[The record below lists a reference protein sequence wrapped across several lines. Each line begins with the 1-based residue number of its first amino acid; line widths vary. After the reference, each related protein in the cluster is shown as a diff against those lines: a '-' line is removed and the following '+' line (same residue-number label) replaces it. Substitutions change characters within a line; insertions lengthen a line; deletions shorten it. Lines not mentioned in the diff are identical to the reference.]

1 LFTVMSYHWQATAKW
16 PGWENPGKRAHPG
29 ASISGQQP
37 GAGMRAAKNPG
48 FCEVLLMKETP
59 TKVGLDSLSVL
70 VGGKAGAGVDRSS
83 TVLGKLLNRLGYR
96 TFIYRDYPSIIRG
109 GHTFSIIRA
118 AKDRI
123 AAHRDEVDVILALD
137 RETFSHHQHRLK
149 KEGICLCDAREKTAL
164 PDPRVFGIPLAE
176 ILREEKA
183 PAVMTNTGMIGA
195 FAKTAG
201 IDFTLLETVLRQ
213 ELRKET
219 ELNVKVAQRG
229 YEAVEETL
237 TIEPLRREIL
247 PLITGNQAIAL
258 GLVKG
263 GLDAYISYPMTP
275 TTPILHYLAGVSGD
289 FGLDV
294 LHLEN
299 EISVILTAL
308 GYAYAGK
315 KAAVGTSG
323 GGFCLMTEGLS
334 LAGMAEV
341 PIVIV
346 LGQRTGPS
354 TGLPTYSGQS
364 DLLFALHA
372 GQGEFPRF
380 LVAPGDAE
388 EAYYWS
394 ALGLRISWEFQI
406 PTIILSDKNLGE
418 SFYNFDRELAAD
430 PEAPVLLPEE
440 ENPDAGERTGQ
451 DLPYRR
457 YALTGTGVSP
467 LAFPP
472 LAGGVIKVNSYE
484 HDEAGITTEDPHQ
497 TTAMQEKRLRK
508 GEYLARTLEAVKT
521 VNTYEGEDQGAHAHQ
536 TALLCW
542 GSNKGPCL
550 EVGRR
555 LGLKVIQPVVLNPF
569 PTRQFQKALAGVK
582 RLITVES
589 NATAQLGRLIR
600 NYGFKADGQI
610 LKTDGRAFSIEE
622 LEEKVK
628 GAMA

>member
-1 LFTVMSYHWQATAKW
+1 
-16 PGWENPGKRAHPG
+16 
-29 ASISGQQP
+29 
-37 GAGMRAAKNPG
+37 
-48 FCEVLLMKETP
+48 MKETP

>member
-1 LFTVMSYHWQATAKW
+1 MFTVMSYHWQATAKW
-16 PGWENPGKRAHPG
+16 PGWENPDKRAHPG

-394 ALGLRISWEFQI
+394 ALCLRISWEFQI

>member
-1 LFTVMSYHWQATAKW
+1 MMKTSTKGETSNL
-16 PGWENPGKRAHPG
+16 
-29 ASISGQQP
+29 SI
-37 GAGMRAAKNPG
+37 
-48 FCEVLLMKETP
+48 LL
-59 TKVGLDSLSVL
+59 
-70 VGGKAGAGVDRSS
+70 GGKAGSGIERSS
-83 TVLGKLLNRLGYR
+83 VILGRFLNRLGYR
-96 TFIYRDYPSIIRG
+96 TFIHRDYPSIIRG

-123 AAHRDEVDVILALD
+123 AAHREEVDVILALD
-137 RETFSHHQHRLK
+137 RETFTLHQHRLK
-149 KEGICLCDAREKTAL
+149 EEGICLCDAREKTVL
-164 PDPRVFGIPLAE
+164 PHPRAFGIPLAE

-183 PAVMTNTGMIGA
+183 PAVMTNTCMIGA
-195 FAKTAG
+195 FAKTIG
-201 IDFTLLETVLRQ
+201 IDFTLLETILRQ

-219 ELNVKVAQRG
+219 ELNVKVAKRG
-229 YEAVEETL
+229 YETVKEVL
-237 TIEPLRREIL
+237 TIEPLRQEIL

-263 GLDAYISYPMTP
+263 GLDAYVSYPMTP

-289 FGLDV
+289 FGLDI

-315 KAAVGTSG
+315 RAAVGTSG

>member
-1 LFTVMSYHWQATAKW
+1 MRC
-16 PGWENPGKRAHPG
+16 PGKDG
-29 ASISGQQP
+29 L
-37 GAGMRAAKNPG
+37 AGSPG
-48 FCEVLLMKETP
+48 F
-59 TKVGLDSLSVL
+59 
-70 VGGKAGAGVDRSS
+70 R
-83 TVLGKLLNRLGYR
+83 N
-96 TFIYRDYPSIIRG
+96 
-109 GHTFSIIRA
+109 
-118 AKDRI
+118 
-123 AAHRDEVDVILALD
+123 
-137 RETFSHHQHRLK
+137 
-149 KEGICLCDAREKTAL
+149 
-164 PDPRVFGIPLAE
+164 PLAE

-372 GQGEFPRF
+372 GQGEFPVFWWR
-380 LVAPGDAE
+380 
-388 EAYYWS
+388 
-394 ALGLRISWEFQI
+394 
-406 PTIILSDKNLGE
+406 
-418 SFYNFDRELAAD
+418 REM
-430 PEAPVLLPEE
+430 
-440 ENPDAGERTGQ
+440 R
-451 DLPYRR
+451 
-457 YALTGTGVSP
+457 
-467 LAFPP
+467 
-472 LAGGVIKVNSYE
+472 
-484 HDEAGITTEDPHQ
+484 
-497 TTAMQEKRLRK
+497 
-508 GEYLARTLEAVKT
+508 
-521 VNTYEGEDQGAHAHQ
+521 
-536 TALLCW
+536 
-542 GSNKGPCL
+542 
-550 EVGRR
+550 
-555 LGLKVIQPVVLNPF
+555 
-569 PTRQFQKALAGVK
+569 K
-582 RLITVES
+582 RLIT
-589 NATAQLGRLIR
+589 GRHW
-600 NYGFKADGQI
+600 A
-610 LKTDGRAFSIEE
+610 
-622 LEEKVK
+622 
-628 GAMA
+628 

>member
-1 LFTVMSYHWQATAKW
+1 M
-16 PGWENPGKRAHPG
+16 
-29 ASISGQQP
+29 
-37 GAGMRAAKNPG
+37 
-48 FCEVLLMKETP
+48 
-59 TKVGLDSLSVL
+59 
-70 VGGKAGAGVDRSS
+70 
-83 TVLGKLLNRLGYR
+83 GYR
-96 TFIYRDYPSIIRG
+96 TFIYRITPRSSGVAIPS
-109 GHTFSIIRA
+109 HNRA
-118 AKDRI
+118 AKDRSPPT
-123 AAHRDEVDVILALD
+123 DEVDVILALD

-354 TGLPTYSGQS
+354 TGLPTYSAKQNS
-364 DLLFALHA
+364 
-372 GQGEFPRF
+372 F
-380 LVAPGDAE
+380 LPCMQVRASSPVF
-388 EAYYWS
+388 W
-394 ALGLRISWEFQI
+394 RR
-406 PTIILSDKNLGE
+406 
-418 SFYNFDRELAAD
+418 REM
-430 PEAPVLLPEE
+430 
-440 ENPDAGERTGQ
+440 R
-451 DLPYRR
+451 
-457 YALTGTGVSP
+457 
-467 LAFPP
+467 
-472 LAGGVIKVNSYE
+472 
-484 HDEAGITTEDPHQ
+484 
-497 TTAMQEKRLRK
+497 
-508 GEYLARTLEAVKT
+508 
-521 VNTYEGEDQGAHAHQ
+521 
-536 TALLCW
+536 
-542 GSNKGPCL
+542 
-550 EVGRR
+550 
-555 LGLKVIQPVVLNPF
+555 
-569 PTRQFQKALAGVK
+569 K
-582 RLITVES
+582 RLIT
-589 NATAQLGRLIR
+589 GRHW
-600 NYGFKADGQI
+600 A
-610 LKTDGRAFSIEE
+610 
-622 LEEKVK
+622 
-628 GAMA
+628 

>member
-1 LFTVMSYHWQATAKW
+1 M
-16 PGWENPGKRAHPG
+16 
-29 ASISGQQP
+29 
-37 GAGMRAAKNPG
+37 M
-48 FCEVLLMKETP
+48 METP
-59 TKVGLDSLSVL
+59 TKPGPGSFSVL
-70 VGGKAGAGVDRSS
+70 VGGKAGAGIDRSG
-83 TVLGKLLNRLGYR
+83 TILGKLLNRLGYR
-96 TFIYRDYPSIIRG
+96 IFIYRDYPSIIRG

-118 AKDRI
+118 EQDRI
-123 AAHRDEVDVILALD
+123 AAHRNEVDIILALD
-137 RETFSHHQHRLK
+137 RETFLLHQHRLK
-149 KEGICLCDAREKTAL
+149 KEGICLCDAREKTAF
-164 PDPRVFGIPLAE
+164 PDPRVAGIPLAE

-183 PAVMTNTGMIGA
+183 PAVMTNTCMIGA
-195 FAKTAG
+195 FTKAAG

-213 ELRKET
+213 ELRKEP
-219 ELNVKVAQRG
+219 ELNLKVAKRG
-229 YEAVEETL
+229 YDAADEVFRIRLLPQEV
-237 TIEPLRREIL
+237 L
-247 PLITGNQAIAL
+247 PLITGNEAIAL
-258 GLVKG
+258 GLIKG
-263 GLDAYISYPMTP
+263 GLDAYLAYPMTP
-275 TTPILHYLAGVSGD
+275 TTPILHYLAGLSREL
-289 FGLDV
+289 GLDT

-334 LAGMAEV
+334 LAGMAEL
-341 PIVIV
+341 PILII

-406 PTIILSDKNLGE
+406 PTIVLSDKNLGE
-418 SFYNFDRELAAD
+418 SLYNFDRGLVGD
-430 PEAPVLLPEE
+430 PEAPDLLTTE
-440 ENPDAGERTGQ
+440 ENPDFGASTGQ
-451 DLPYRR
+451 DPPYRR

-472 LAGGVIKVNSYE
+472 FPGGVIKVNSYE
-484 HDEAGITTEDPHQ
+484 HDEAGFTTEDPRQ
-497 TTAMQEKRLRK
+497 TAVMQEKRLRK
-508 GEYLARTLEAVKT
+508 AEYLARALEAVKT
-521 VNTYEGEDQGAHAHQ
+521 VNTYEGGNQDAGGNR

-542 GSNKGPCL
+542 GSNKGPCF

-555 LGLKVIQPVVLNPF
+555 LGLKVIQPVVLSPF
-569 PTRQFQKALAGVK
+569 PVRQFREALAGVEK
-582 RLITVES
+582 LITVEN

-600 NYGFKADGQI
+600 SYGFEAGGQI

-622 LEEKVK
+622 LEERVK

>member
-1 LFTVMSYHWQATAKW
+1 MFTVMSYHWQATAKW

>member
-1 LFTVMSYHWQATAKW
+1 
-16 PGWENPGKRAHPG
+16 
-29 ASISGQQP
+29 
-37 GAGMRAAKNPG
+37 MRCAEEVQE
-48 FCEVLLMKETP
+48 FCEVLMMKETP
-59 TKVGLDSLSVL
+59 AIAGLDNLSVL
-70 VGGKAGAGVDRSS
+70 VGGKAGAGIDRSG
-83 TVLGKLLNRLGYR
+83 TILGKLLNRLGYR

-123 AAHRDEVDVILALD
+123 VAHRDEVDIILALD
-137 RETFSHHQHRLK
+137 RETFVHHQHRLK

-164 PDPRVFGIPLAE
+164 PDPRAFGIPLSE

-183 PAVMTNTGMIGA
+183 PAVMTNTCMIGA
-195 FAKTAG
+195 FAKATG
-201 IDFTLLETVLRQ
+201 IDFPPLEKILRQ
-213 ELRKET
+213 ELRKEP
-219 ELNVKVAQRG
+219 ELNIKVAKRG
-229 YEAVEETL
+229 YDAVNEVL
-237 TIEPLRREIL
+237 TIQPLPREVL
-247 PLITGNQAIAL
+247 PLITGNEAIAL
-258 GLVKG
+258 GLVRG
-263 GLDAYISYPMTP
+263 GLDAYLSYPMTP
-275 TTPILHYLAGVSGD
+275 TTPILHYLAGVSRE

-334 LAGMAEV
+334 LAGMAEL
-341 PIVIV
+341 PILVV

-354 TGLPTYSGQS
+354 TGLPTYSAQS

-406 PTIILSDKNLGE
+406 PALILSDKNLGE
-418 SFYNFDRELAAD
+418 SFFNFDRKLVED
-430 PEAPVLLPEE
+430 PEAPDLLP
-440 ENPDAGERTGQ
+440 AGENNKPGAGAGQ

-457 YALTGTGVSP
+457 YELTGTGVSP

-484 HDEAGITTEDPHQ
+484 HDEAGITTEDPRQ
-497 TTAMQEKRLRK
+497 TTVMQEKRLRK
-508 GEYLARTLEAVKT
+508 AEYLARALEAVKT
-521 VNTYEGEDQGAHAHQ
+521 VNTYEGEDHGAHAHQ

-542 GSNKGPCL
+542 GSNKGPCF

-569 PTRQFQKALAGVK
+569 PTRQFQQALAGVK
-582 RLITVES
+582 KLITVEN

-600 NYGFKADGQI
+600 NYGFQANGEI

-622 LEEKVK
+622 LEKKVK
-628 GAMA
+628 EAMA

>member
-1 LFTVMSYHWQATAKW
+1 
-16 PGWENPGKRAHPG
+16 
-29 ASISGQQP
+29 
-37 GAGMRAAKNPG
+37 
-48 FCEVLLMKETP
+48 MKETP
-59 TKVGLDSLSVL
+59 TKGGPDTLSVL
-70 VGGKAGAGVDRSS
+70 VGGKAGAGVDRSG
-83 TVLGKLLNRLGYR
+83 TILGKLLNRLGYR
-96 TFIYRDYPSIIRG
+96 TFIHRDYPSIIRG

-123 AAHRDEVDVILALD
+123 AAHREEVDVILALD
-137 RETFSHHQHRLK
+137 RETFTLHQHRLK
-149 KEGICLCDAREKTAL
+149 EEGICLCDAREKTVL
-164 PDPRVFGIPLAE
+164 PHPRAFGIPLAE

-183 PAVMTNTGMIGA
+183 PAVMTNTCMIGA
-195 FAKTAG
+195 FAKTIG
-201 IDFTLLETVLRQ
+201 IDFTLLETILRQ

-219 ELNVKVAQRG
+219 ELNVKVAKRG
-229 YEAVEETL
+229 YETVKEVL
-237 TIEPLRREIL
+237 TIEPLRQEIL

-263 GLDAYISYPMTP
+263 GLDAYVSYPMTP

-289 FGLDV
+289 FGLDI

-315 KAAVGTSG
+315 RAAVGTSG

-334 LAGMAEV
+334 LAGMAEL
-341 PIVIV
+341 PILIV
-346 LGQRTGPS
+346 MGQRPGPS
-354 TGLPTYSGQS
+354 TGLPTYSAQTE
-364 DLLFALHA
+364 LLFALHA

-380 LVAPGDAE
+380 LAAPGDAE

-406 PTIILSDKNLGE
+406 PAIILSDKDLGE
-418 SFYNFDRELAAD
+418 SFYNFDRGLAGD
-430 PEAPVLLPEE
+430 PEALNLLPEKE
-440 ENPDAGERTGQ
+440 GRNSSANTGQ

-457 YALTGTGVSP
+457 YTLTGAGISP

-472 LAGGVIKVNSYE
+472 LAGGIIKVNSYE
-484 HDEAGITTEDPHQ
+484 HDEAGITTEDPRQ
-497 TTAMQEKRLRK
+497 TMVMQEKRLRK
-508 GEYLARTLEAVKT
+508 AEYLARALEAVKT
-521 VNTYEGEDQGAHAHQ
+521 VNTYEGENQEM
-536 TALLCW
+536 ALLCW
-542 GSNKGPCL
+542 GSNKGPCF

-569 PTRQFQKALAGVK
+569 PTRQFQQALTGVK
-582 RLITVES
+582 KLITVEN

-600 NYGFKADGQI
+600 NYGFQACGQI
-610 LKTDGRAFSIEE
+610 LKTDGRPFSLEE

-628 GAMA
+628 GAIA

>member
-1 LFTVMSYHWQATAKW
+1 MAGLGKPGQA
-16 PGWENPGKRAHPG
+16 G

>member
-1 LFTVMSYHWQATAKW
+1 MRETLAK
-16 PGWENPGKRAHPG
+16 G
-29 ASISGQQP
+29 
-37 GAGMRAAKNPG
+37 GM
-48 FCEVLLMKETP
+48 E
-59 TKVGLDSLSVL
+59 SLSIL
-70 VGGKAGAGVDRSS
+70 VGGKAGAGIDRSG
-83 TVLGKLLNRLGYR
+83 TILGKLLNRLGYR

-137 RETFSHHQHRLK
+137 RETFTLHQHRLK
-149 KEGICLCDAREKTAL
+149 EKGICLCDAREKTAF
-164 PDPRVFGIPLAE
+164 PDPRAFGIPLAE

-183 PAVMTNTGMIGA
+183 PAVMTNTCMIGA

-201 IDFTLLETVLRQ
+201 IDFTLLETILRQ
-213 ELRKET
+213 ELRKDP
-219 ELNVKVAQRG
+219 ELNLKVAKRG
-229 YEAVEETL
+229 YDAAEEVLTL
-237 TIEPLRREIL
+237 QPLAQEIL
-247 PLITGNQAIAL
+247 PLISGNEAIAL

-263 GLDAYISYPMTP
+263 GLDAYLAYPMTP
-275 TTPILHYLAGVSGD
+275 TTPILHYLAGVSRD

-299 EISVILTAL
+299 EISVITTAL

-334 LAGMAEV
+334 LAGMAELPV
-341 PIVIV
+341 LIV

-354 TGLPTYSGQS
+354 TGLPTYSAQS

-380 LVAPGDAE
+380 LAAPGDAE

-406 PTIILSDKNLGE
+406 PAIILSDKNLGE
-418 SFYNFDRELAAD
+418 SFYNFDRSLAGD
-430 PEAPVLLPEE
+430 PEAPRLLPEE
-440 ENPDAGERTGQ
+440 NRNAGEKTGQ

-457 YALTGTGVSP
+457 YALTKTGVSP

-472 LAGGVIKVNSYE
+472 LAGSVIKVNSYE
-484 HDEAGITTEDPHQ
+484 HDEAGFTTEDPLQ
-497 TTAMQEKRLRK
+497 TTVMQEKRLRK
-508 GEYLARTLEAVKT
+508 AEYLARALEAVKT
-521 VNTYEGEDQGAHAHQ
+521 VNAYEGGNRE

-542 GSNKGPCL
+542 GSNKGPCF

-569 PTRQFQKALAGVK
+569 PTRQFQEALAGVK
-582 RLITVES
+582 RLITVEN

-600 NYGFKADGQI
+600 NYGFQTDGQI

>member
-1 LFTVMSYHWQATAKW
+1 M
-16 PGWENPGKRAHPG
+16 
-29 ASISGQQP
+29 
-37 GAGMRAAKNPG
+37 G
-48 FCEVLLMKETP
+48 FCEVLRMRETLA
-59 TKVGLDSLSVL
+59 KGGMESLSIL
-70 VGGKAGAGVDRSS
+70 VGGKAGAGIDRSG
-83 TVLGKLLNRLGYR
+83 TILGKLLNRLGYR

-137 RETFSHHQHRLK
+137 RETFTLHQHRLK
-149 KEGICLCDAREKTAL
+149 EKGICLCDAREKTAF
-164 PDPRVFGIPLAE
+164 PDPRAFGIPLAE

-183 PAVMTNTGMIGA
+183 PAVMTNTCMIGA

-201 IDFTLLETVLRQ
+201 IDFTLLETILRQ
-213 ELRKET
+213 ELRKDP
-219 ELNVKVAQRG
+219 ELNLKVAKRG
-229 YEAVEETL
+229 YDAAEEVLTL
-237 TIEPLRREIL
+237 QPLAQEIL
-247 PLITGNQAIAL
+247 PLISGNEAIAL

-263 GLDAYISYPMTP
+263 GLDAYLAYPMTP
-275 TTPILHYLAGVSGD
+275 TTPILHYLAGVSRD

-299 EISVILTAL
+299 EISVITTAL

-334 LAGMAEV
+334 LAGMAELPV
-341 PIVIV
+341 LIV

-354 TGLPTYSGQS
+354 TGLPTYSAQS

-380 LVAPGDAE
+380 LAAPGDAE

-406 PTIILSDKNLGE
+406 PAIILSDKNLGE
-418 SFYNFDRELAAD
+418 SFYNFDRSLAGD
-430 PEAPVLLPEE
+430 PEAPRLLPEE
-440 ENPDAGERTGQ
+440 NRNAGEKTGQ

-457 YALTGTGVSP
+457 YALTKTGVSP

-472 LAGGVIKVNSYE
+472 LAGSVIKVNSYE
-484 HDEAGITTEDPHQ
+484 HDEAGFTTEDPLQ
-497 TTAMQEKRLRK
+497 TTVMQEKRLRK
-508 GEYLARTLEAVKT
+508 AEYLARALEAVKT
-521 VNTYEGEDQGAHAHQ
+521 VNAYEGGNRE

-542 GSNKGPCL
+542 GSNKGPCF

-569 PTRQFQKALAGVK
+569 PTRQFQEALAGVK
-582 RLITVES
+582 RLITVEN

-600 NYGFKADGQI
+600 NYGFQTDGQI

>member
-1 LFTVMSYHWQATAKW
+1 MSYHWQATAKW

>member
-1 LFTVMSYHWQATAKW
+1 MFTVMSYHWQATAKW

-622 LEEKVK
+622 LEEKEK
-628 GAMA
+628 RAMA

>member
-1 LFTVMSYHWQATAKW
+1 
-16 PGWENPGKRAHPG
+16 
-29 ASISGQQP
+29 
-37 GAGMRAAKNPG
+37 
-48 FCEVLLMKETP
+48 MKERP
-59 TKVGLDSLSVL
+59 TKAGPGSFSVL
-70 VGGKAGAGVDRSS
+70 VGGKAGAGIDRSG
-83 TVLGKLLNRLGYR
+83 TILGKLLNRMGYR
-96 TFIYRDYPSIIRG
+96 VFIYRDYPSIIRG

-118 AKDRI
+118 EQDRI
-123 AAHRDEVDVILALD
+123 AAHRDEVDIILALD
-137 RETFSHHQHRLK
+137 RETFLLHQHRLK
-149 KEGICLCDAREKTAL
+149 KEGICLCDAREKTAF
-164 PDPRVFGIPLAE
+164 PDPRVAGIPLAE

-183 PAVMTNTGMIGA
+183 PAVMTNTCMIGA
-195 FAKTAG
+195 FAKAAG
-201 IDFTLLETVLRQ
+201 IDFALLETVLRQ
-213 ELRKET
+213 ELRKEP
-219 ELNVKVAQRG
+219 ELNLKVAKRG
-229 YEAVEETL
+229 YDAAEEVL
-237 TIEPLRREIL
+237 TIRPLTREVL
-247 PLITGNQAIAL
+247 PLVAGNEAIAL

-263 GLDAYISYPMTP
+263 GVDAYLSYPMTP
-275 TTPILHYLAGVSGD
+275 TTPILHYLAGVSRE
-289 FGLDV
+289 FSLDI

-334 LAGMAEV
+334 LAGMAELPV
-341 PIVIV
+341 LIV

-394 ALGLRISWEFQI
+394 ALGLRISWAFQI
-406 PTIILSDKNLGE
+406 PTIVLSDKNLGE
-418 SFYNFDRELAAD
+418 SLYNFDRGLVGD
-430 PEAPVLLPEE
+430 PEAPDLLLPEE
-440 ENPDAGERTGQ
+440 NPDPGASAGQ
-451 DLPYRR
+451 DPPYRR

-472 LAGGVIKVNSYE
+472 LPGSVIKVNSYE
-484 HDEAGITTEDPHQ
+484 HDEAGITTEDPPL
-497 TTAMQEKRLRK
+497 TAVMQEKRLRK
-508 GEYLARTLEAVKT
+508 AEYLARALEAVKT
-521 VNTYEGEDQGAHAHQ
+521 VNTYEGGDDGAQGSR

-542 GSNKGPCL
+542 GSNKGPCF

-569 PTRQFQKALAGVK
+569 PVRQFQEALTGVEK
-582 RLITVES
+582 LITVE
-589 NATAQLGRLIR
+589 NNVTAQLGQLIQR
-600 NYGFKADGQI
+600 YGFEANGQI

-622 LEEKVK
+622 LEERVK